1 MRILFLFLSSAVFVF
16 ACGCEKNPADSKEV
30 FKDPRQYSWSVDTLA
45 YPGSFQ
51 TSMRDIWG
59 SSPKDLYVVG
69 HNDQPGPETMF
80 RFDGKT
86 WKTTGFHAAEG
97 GPVQGPVSLSAIYGF
112 SANDI
117 WAVGEHIYSNPN
129 PPPNFLDSSLVIHYN
144 GSKWSEVNIGPRRRL
159 LQNVWGAAPNNLFAV
174 GSEGVILH
182 YDGLKWST
190 QFLSP
195 PAQLLYLGGDA
206 NRLFAGGHLFGR
218 LSNTGGRLDSIVI
231 FMNSGEGWKILD
243 SQPFLSELPKFGE
256 SDFYSPAPGV
266 YYSVGLGIFRWQG
279 TKWEKVYASEVY
291 LNDICGTGPNNIFA
305 AGQIGKAYHWN
316 GSDWALLNLPFD
328 KIPSDIWLTGVWTD
342 GKEAFICGHDTGG
355 FRTFVLHGK

>member
-1 MRILFLFLSSAVFVF
+1 MKTFFSLLYAAIAIILL
-16 ACGCEKNPADSKEV
+16 GCEKNPSGPQES
-30 FKDPRQYSWSVDTLA
+30 FKDPRQYQWTVDTLA

-59 SSPKDLYVVG
+59 SSPKDVYTVG
-69 HNDQPGPETMF
+69 HNDRGFGQMF
-80 RFDGKT
+80 CFNGKE
-86 WKTTGFHAAEG
+86 WK
-97 GPVQGPVSLSAIYGF
+97 PVALVFGAIDLSAIYGF

-144 GSKWSEVNIGPRRRL
+144 GSKWTEVNIGPRRRL

-174 GSEGVILH
+174 GSDAVILH

-218 LSNTGGRLDSIVI
+218 LSNTGVRLDSIVI
-231 FMNSGEGWKILD
+231 FMNSGEGWKLLD